1 MDDGLLDLVLVQ
13 RSGGVDILRANA
25 LARSGAHVDLP
36 FVEVSRR
43 RSCCCL
49 RMHMCMHMH
58 MHMHV
63 HMHMG
68 TQVWSRTTRSGRRTT
83 RRCGTKRRR
92 SARQRQLVRCTGA
105 ANTPIA
111 IEGCSS

>member
-58 MHMHV
+58 MHMHMHV
-63 HMHMG
+63 HMHMHMHMHVQCAYAPG
-68 TQVWSRTTRSGRRTT
+68 TTPAGDPLQELH
-83 RRCGTKRRR
+83 
-92 SARQRQLVRCTGA
+92 ADA
-105 ANTPIA
+105 AAAAERP
-111 IEGCSS
+111 

>member
-1 MDDGLLDLVLVQ
+1 
-13 RSGGVDILRANA
+13 
-25 LARSGAHVDLP
+25 
-36 FVEVSRR
+36 
-43 RSCCCL
+43 
-49 RMHMCMHMH
+49 MHMHMHMHMNKITHMYTRMLHMHMHMNMHTHMH